1 MQLRIEAG
9 APLRPLEPA
18 GLSHQ
23 LQDCKVPLPPQG
35 GPQAGL
41 QTGQSIVQVREDMDQ
56 RVQHPNEKGC
66 RVGWEDGGK

>member
-23 LQDCKVPLPPQG
+23 LQDGKVPLPPQEG
-35 GPQAGL
+35 VQAGP

-56 RVQHPNEKGC
+56 SVQHPDEGC